1 MRFAPLVAA
10 LALSP
15 APAWAQQL
23 VATTEDAAP
32 FHLSSRA
39 LGPIAEGGA
48 LLFFG
53 NDIGTHASHAVR
65 VGAAGTG
72 VDPGLAADVAQIAAC
87 GGARWLLAFE
97 SLGMRGSRWHLRRDG
112 GSRLWSRSFPTTAL
126 PDPRLGCA
134 GGRIVLGW
142 VDDGELV
149 VADAAP
155 SAAALRDLAR
165 VRVMPLGTIAQ
176 VPWAVAPRGDTI
188 AVAVPGRGGSV
199 AELLRIAVGA
209 AGGAITH
216 RAPLAGAPGPI
227 AIDGDA
233 VLVAF
238 DAPAR
243 QGLVLAPFALADLA
257 PRATASI
264 PPSEPGRSVGC
275 AGLWPGPGGRVAVAI
290 DESWI
295 GDGFVAIPQ
304 GPNEPDRFEPAY
316 HSAGTLRLWEP
327 ANGRVG
333 PPTHLGTRWAGA
345 GGWLGDTLVLVQS
358 VESAGVVGGIVQLR
372 PARVRR
378 FTPRP

>member
-1 MRFAPLVAA
+1 MRLACLVV
-10 LALSP
+10 LVL
-15 APAWAQQL
+15 APATARAQQL
-23 VATTEDAAP
+23 VATSEDAAP

-39 LGPIAEGGA
+39 LGPIEEGGA
-48 LLFFG
+48 LAFFG
-53 NDIGTHASHAVR
+53 SDIATHANRAIR
-65 VGAAGTG
+65 VDATGTRA
-72 VDPGLAADVAQIAAC
+72 DPGAGADVAQIAAC
-87 GGARWLLAFE
+87 GGVRWLLAFE
-97 SLGMRGSRWHLRRDG
+97 GLGMRGSRWELRRDG
-112 GSRLWSRSFPTTAL
+112 GPPLWSRSFPTTAL
-126 PDPRLGCA
+126 PDPRVGCA
-134 GGRIVLGW
+134 GGRAVLGW
-142 VDDGELV
+142 VDEGELV

-165 VRVMPLGTIAQ
+165 VRLMPRGTIAQ
-176 VPWAVAPRGDTI
+176 VPWAFSPRGDAI

-199 AELLRIAVGA
+199 AELLRIAVGP

-216 RAPLAGAPGPI
+216 RAALPGSPGPMTI
-227 AIDGDA
+227 AGDA
-233 VLVAF
+233 VLVAV

-257 PRATASI
+257 PRATVII
-264 PPSEPGRSVGC
+264 PASEPGHGVGC

-295 GDGFVAIPQ
+295 GDDFVSIPQ

-345 GGWLGDTLVLVQS
+345 GGWLGGTLVLVQS
-358 VESAGVVGGIVQLR
+358 VESAGVVGGVVQLR